1 MGQAQIH
8 VDAMAGATDFPH
20 QALGPICLAA

>member
-1 MGQAQIH
+1 MGQAEIH
-8 VDAMAGATDFPH
+8 VNAMAGATALPH